1 MRKFLAILVCRL
13 IRVVGGLFGKG
24 TSLPGKYALKICPD
38 ILARIQKPKMIVAVT
53 GSNGKTSTVEM
64 IASVLKA
71 SGKTVAYNAEGSNQI
86 EGVTTMILNS
96 CTLGGRMKQ
105 DVLLIESDERY
116 TKYTFRWFHPT
127 HYVITNLYR
136 DQLTRNGHPQWVYDA
151 IKESVFDDTTLI
163 LNADDPTVSLFGQG
177 RENVLWFG
185 LDRSSVDREEFS
197 GAYNDGLY
205 CPVCGKP
212 MQYDYYHFNHVGKY
226 HCAAC
231 GFQRHDTDYT
241 VTDVDLEHSKITV
254 NGKDEIKLAF
264 RSIYNIY
271 NILAA
276 YAVCTLL
283 GIPGEKIASL
293 VSNYILK
300 NGRYIEF
307 TLGAHPGIFLIAKH
321 ENSISYDL
329 SFKFAMAQKTPCSIV
344 IIVDAVSRKYFT
356 SETSWLWDIN
366 FEQLDQPQ
374 VESIYLCGKYCNDLA
389 TRFSFTSIPQE
400 KLRVFEDI
408 NAACADLRENGSQ
421 QLYAVTCFSD
431 KAKFTENITVK

>member
-1 MRKFLAILVCRL
+1 MRKLLAILVCRL
-13 IRVVGGLFGKG
+13 IKIIGGLVGKG

-96 CTLGGRMKQ
+96 CTITGKMKQ

-116 TKYTFRWFHPT
+116 TKFTFRWFHPT

-136 DQLTRNGHPQWVYDA
+136 DQLTRNGHPDWVFDA
-151 IKESVFDDTTLI
+151 IKESVFDDTQLI

-177 RENVLWFG
+177 RDNVLWFG
-185 LDRSSVDREEFS
+185 LDHIASDTKDYV
-197 GAYNDGLY
+197 GAYNDAIY

-212 MQYDYYHFNHVGKY
+212 MTYAYYHYNHIGSY
-226 HCAAC
+226 RCDSC
-231 GFQRHDTDYT
+231 GFARHATDFA
-241 VTDVDLEHSKITV
+241 VTEVDLDSSRITV
-254 NGKDEIKLAF
+254 NGNTIELAF
-264 RSIYNIY
+264 KSIYNIY

-276 YAVCTLL
+276 YTVCTLL
-283 GIPGEKIASL
+283 GISGPDIAKRM
-293 VSNYILK
+293 SNYILK
-300 NGRYIEF
+300 NGRYMEF
-307 TLGAHPGIFLIAKH
+307 ELGRHQGTFLIAKH
-321 ENSISYDL
+321 ENSIAYDM
-329 SFKFAMAQKTPCSIV
+329 SFRYAVAQKKPCSMV
-344 IIVDAVSRKYFT
+344 VIVDAVSRKYFT

-366 FEQLDQPQ
+366 FDLLNSDM
-374 VESIYLCGKYCNDLA
+374 VENIYLCGKYCNDLA
-389 TRFSFTSIPQE
+389 VRLSFSTIPQE
-400 KLRVFEDI
+400 KLKVFADI
-408 NAACADLRENGSQ
+408 DAACAELRAHGSE

-431 KAKFTENITVK
+431 KDKFMSNVERK